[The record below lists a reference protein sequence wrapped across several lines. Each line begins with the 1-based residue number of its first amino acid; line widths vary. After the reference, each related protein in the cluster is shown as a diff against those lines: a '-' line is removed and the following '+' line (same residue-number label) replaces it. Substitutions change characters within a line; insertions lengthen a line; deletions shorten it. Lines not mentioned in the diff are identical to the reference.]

1 MIPMKKIIWTLFLFV
16 ISLTTF
22 SQSYFEDGLTSE
34 WHKERRAELR
44 KLMPANSVAVF
55 FNNPVKNRTND
66 VDYIYHPNT
75 DFFYLTGFREPN
87 AVLVIYSESRQ
98 VNGKMTD
105 EQIFMQNR
113 DPRAEMWNGKR
124 LGTEG
129 MMSELGIEDAV
140 LNSEFAAKSGINLQ
154 DFDKIL
160 TFSLSESI
168 EGSSSNDPLIQMVN
182 EFKSATAYPEKLN
195 EVSAQVYRMIKNS
208 DLESSDRVVQML
220 KRYERQYP
228 DMMEDPLISSFMN
241 AESPEKRMVVKGEIP
256 EQKLDIS
263 SLESMM
269 SALREIKT
277 PEEIVLLKKAV
288 LISAIGQIE
297 VMKAAKVGM
306 TEREIQGVHE
316 FIYKRYG
323 AEELGYPSIVGGGN
337 NGCILHYI
345 ENDKR
350 DLTDRLLLMDLG
362 AEWRGYTA
370 DVTRTIPINGKF
382 NAEEKAIYELVYQA
396 QEAGIAISKPGA
408 TFQDIDVAGRQI
420 INDGLAKLGIIK
432 KGESHMYFP
441 HGTSHHIGL
450 DVHDRGTRDPLKEG
464 VVFTIEPGIY
474 IPEGSD
480 CDPKW
485 WGIAVR
491 IEDDI
496 LITKDGAVNL
506 SGDAPRTVA
515 AIEEMM
521 RLPSVLEEWVLPE
534 ID

>member
-1 MIPMKKIIWTLFLFV
+1 MKKTLWTLLLLLG
-16 ISLTTF
+16 SLTAF
-22 SQSYFEDGLTSE
+22 SQSYFKDGLSSE
-34 WHKERRAELR
+34 WHSQKREELR
-44 KLMPANSVAVF
+44 KLMPTNSVAVF

-66 VDYIYHPNT
+66 VDYIYHPDT
-75 DFFYLTGFREPN
+75 DFFYLTGLREPN
-87 AVLVIYSESRQ
+87 AVLVIFSEERE
-98 VNGKMTD
+98 VNGGVAD
-105 EQIFMQNR
+105 ELIFVQNR

-124 LGTEG
+124 LGTEDV
-129 MMSELGIEDAV
+129 MSELGFEQAL
-140 LNSEFAAKSGINLQ
+140 LNSDFGSKSGINLQ

-160 TFSLSESI
+160 TFSLSEGI
-168 EGSSSNDPLIQMVN
+168 EESSNNEPLITMVN
-182 EFKSATAYPEKLN
+182 DFKTATAYPDKLT
-195 EVSAQVYRMIKNS
+195 EASAQIYAMIKNS
-208 DLESSDRVVQML
+208 DLETSDRVVQML
-220 KRYERQYP
+220 KRYESQYP
-228 DMMEDPLISSFMN
+228 EMMEDPLVSSYMN
-241 AESPEKRMVVKGEIP
+241 AESPEKRMVVKEEMP
-256 EQKLDIS
+256 EQKLDITA
-263 SLESMM
+263 LASMM
-269 SALREIKT
+269 ATLREIKT
-277 PEEIVLLKKAV
+277 PEEIALLKKAV
-288 LISAIGQIE
+288 MISAVGQIE

-396 QEAGIAISKPGA
+396 QEAGIVISKPGT
-408 TFQDIDVAGRQI
+408 TFQEIDAAGREI
-420 INDGLAKLGIIK
+420 INKGLAKLGIIK
-432 KGESHMYFP
+432 EGESHMYFP

-450 DVHDRGTRDPLKEG
+450 DVHDRGTRNPLQEG
-464 VVFTIEPGIY
+464 MVFTIEPGIY

>member
-1 MIPMKKIIWTLFLFV
+1 MKKIIWTLFLLVF
-16 ISLTTF
+16 SLTAF

-34 WHKERRAELR
+34 WHKGRRNELR

-87 AVLVIYSESRQ
+87 AVLVIFSEKRE
-98 VNGKMTD
+98 VNGGLAD
-105 EQIFMQNR
+105 ELVFVQNR

-124 LGTEG
+124 LGVEG
-129 MMSELGIEDAV
+129 MMNELGFEEAL
-140 LNSEFAAKSGINLQ
+140 LNSEFDAKSGINLQ

-160 TFSLSESI
+160 TFSLSDGIEES
-168 EGSSSNDPLIQMVN
+168 STNQPLIQMVD
-182 EFKSATAYPEKLN
+182 EFKKATAYPEKLN
-195 EVSAQVYRMIKNS
+195 EVSAQVYKLIKDS
-208 DLESSDRVVQML
+208 DLATSDRVVQML

-228 DMMEDPLISSFMN
+228 DMLEDPLISSYMN
-241 AESPEKRMVVKGEIP
+241 AESPEKRMVAKEEIP
-256 EQKLDIS
+256 EQKLDIT
-263 SLESMM
+263 LLGSMM
-269 SALREIKT
+269 GALREVKT
-277 PEEIVLLKKAV
+277 PEEVALLRKAV
-288 LISAIGQIE
+288 KISAIGQVE
-297 VMKAAKVGM
+297 VMKAAKIGM

-370 DVTRTIPINGKF
+370 DVTRTIPISGKF
-382 NAEEKAIYELVYQA
+382 NEEEKAIYELVYQA
-396 QEAGIAISKPGA
+396 QEAGIALSKPGS
-408 TFQDIDVAGRQI
+408 TFQEIDAAGREI

-432 KGESHMYFP
+432 KGEDHMYFP

-496 LITKDGAVNL
+496 LITKDGSVNL
-506 SGDAPRTVA
+506 SGDAPRSVA

>member
-1 MIPMKKIIWTLFLFV
+1 MKKIFWTLLLLLCSF
-16 ISLTTF
+16 TTF
-22 SQSYFEDGLTSE
+22 SQSYFEDGLSSD
-34 WHKERRAELR
+34 WHKQRRAELR
-44 KLMPANSVAVF
+44 KLMPPNSVSVF

-66 VDYIYHPNT
+66 VDYVYHPNT
-75 DFFYLTGFREPN
+75 DFFYLTGLREPN
-87 AVLVIYSESRQ
+87 SVLVIFSEERE
-98 VNGKMTD
+98 VNGKMSD
-105 EQIFMQNR
+105 ELIFVQNR

-124 LGTEG
+124 LGIEG
-129 MMSELGIEDAV
+129 MRNELGFEEAI
-140 LNSEFAAKSGINLQ
+140 LNSEFGEKAGINLQ

-160 TFSLSESI
+160 TFSLSDAI
-168 EGSSSNDPLIQMVN
+168 EESSSNQPLIQMID
-182 EFKSATAYPEKLN
+182 EFKTATAYPDKLN
-195 EVSAQVYRMIKNS
+195 EVSAQVYRMIKSS

-220 KRYERQYP
+220 GRLERQYP

-241 AESPEKRMVVKGEIP
+241 AESPEKRMVVRGEMP
-256 EQKLDIS
+256 EQKLDIT
-263 SLESMM
+263 SLGSMM
-269 SALREIKT
+269 ASLREVKT
-277 PEEIVLLKKAV
+277 PEEIELLKKAV
-288 LISAIGQIE
+288 KISAVGQIE
-297 VMKAAKVGM
+297 VMKAARVGM

-396 QEAGIAISKPGA
+396 QEAGIAISKPGT
-408 TFQDIDVAGRQI
+408 TFQDIDLAGRQI

-432 KGESHMYFP
+432 KGENHMYFP

-464 VVFTIEPGIY
+464 MVYTIEPGIY

-485 WGIAVR
+485 WGIGVR

-506 SGDAPRTVA
+506 SGDAPRSVA

>member
-1 MIPMKKIIWTLFLFV
+1 MKSIFGILFLLAF
-16 ISLTTF
+16 SLTAF
-22 SQSYFEDGLTSE
+22 SQSYFEDGLSSE
-34 WHKERRAELR
+34 WHKGRRDELR

-66 VDYIYHPNT
+66 VDYAYHPNT

-87 AVLVIYSESRQ
+87 AVLVIFSEKRQ
-98 VNGKMTD
+98 VNAEMSD
-105 EQIFMQNR
+105 ELIFLQNR

-124 LGTEG
+124 MGVEG
-129 MMSELGIEDAV
+129 IMSELGFENAF
-140 LNSEFAAKSGINLQ
+140 LNSEFGAKSGVNLQ

-160 TFSLSESI
+160 TFSLSDAI
-168 EGSSSNDPLIQMVN
+168 EESSSNLPLIQMVDQ
-182 EFKSATAYPEKLN
+182 FKAATQYPDKLN
-195 EVSAQVYRMIKNS
+195 EVSAQVYKMIKES
-208 DLESSDRVVQML
+208 DLKTSERVVQML
-220 KRYERQYP
+220 KRLERQYP
-228 DMMEDPLISSFMN
+228 VMMEDPIISSFMN
-241 AESPEKRMVVKGEIP
+241 AESPEKRMVVKDEIP
-256 EQKLDIS
+256 EQKLDVS
-263 SLESMM
+263 GLGEMM
-269 SALREIKT
+269 AVLREIKT

-288 LISAIGQIE
+288 KISAVGQVE
-297 VMKAAKVGM
+297 VMKAAKTGM

-370 DVTRTIPINGKF
+370 DVTRTIPISGKF
-382 NAEEKAIYELVYQA
+382 NEEEKAIYQLVYEA
-396 QEAGIAISKPGA
+396 QEAGIAISKPGI
-408 TFQDIDVAGRQI
+408 TFQEIDEVGRKI
-420 INDGLAKLGIIK
+420 IDEGLAKLGIIK
-432 KGESHMYFP
+432 KGASHNYFP

-450 DVHDRGTRDPLKEG
+450 DVHDRGTQNPIQVG
-464 VVFTIEPGIY
+464 MVFTIEPGIY

-480 CDPKW
+480 CDKKW

-496 LITKDGAVNL
+496 LITESGAVNL
-506 SGDAPRTVA
+506 SGDAPRTVT

-521 RLPSVLEEWVLPE
+521 RLPSILEEWVLPE

>member
-1 MIPMKKIIWTLFLFV
+1 MFLLV
-16 ISLTTF
+16 LSISAF
-22 SQSYFEDGLTSE
+22 AQSYFEDGLSSE
-34 WHKERRAELR
+34 WHGQRRQELR
-44 KLMPANSVAVF
+44 KLMPPKSVAVF

-87 AVLVIYSESRQ
+87 AVLVIFSEVRE
-98 VNGKMTD
+98 VNGKMSD
-105 EQIFMQNR
+105 ELIFLQNR

-124 LGTEG
+124 LGVEG
-129 MMSELGIEDAV
+129 MMRDLGFEDAM
-140 LNSEFAAKSGINLQ
+140 LNSEFGAKSGINLH

-160 TFSLSESI
+160 TFSLSEAI
-168 EGSSSNDPLIQMVN
+168 EESSSNQPLIEMVD
-182 EFKSATAYPEKLN
+182 EFKKATAYPEKLN
-195 EVSAQVYRMIKNS
+195 EVSAQIYKMIKDS
-208 DLESSDRVVQML
+208 DLETSDRVVQML
-220 KRYERQYP
+220 QRYERQYP
-228 DMMEDPLISSFMN
+228 DMQEDPLVSSFMN
-241 AESPEKRMVVKGEIP
+241 AESPEKRMVVKDEIP
-256 EQKLDIS
+256 EQKLDIT
-263 SLESMM
+263 SLANMM
-269 SALREIKT
+269 AVLREIKT
-277 PEEIVLLKKAV
+277 PEEIALLRKAV
-288 LISAIGQIE
+288 KISAIGQVE

-345 ENDKR
+345 ENNKR

-396 QEAGIAISKPGA
+396 QEAGIAISKPGT
-408 TFQDIDVAGRQI
+408 TFQEIDEAGRQI
-420 INDGLAKLGIIK
+420 INDGLARLGIIK
-432 KGESHMYFP
+432 KGASHQYFP

-464 VVFTIEPGIY
+464 MVFTIEPGIY

-480 CDPKW
+480 CDEKW

-496 LITKDGAVNL
+496 LITEDGAVNL
-506 SGDAPRTVA
+506 SGDAPRSVA

-521 RLPSVLEEWVLPE
+521 KLPSVLEEWVLPE
-534 ID
+534 IDE